1 MERINA
7 LEKQSGRRTRK
18 MLQKNASIEQAAL
31 ISHLLR
37 AKKDAENLA
46 LVINFVNDPLVLE
59 DLIYKLKAAQTRFR
73 YCLQQARSA
82 GVRARNLELI
92 SANEL

>member
-1 MERINA
+1 MEPINA
-7 LEKQSGRRTRK
+7 LKKQSGRRTQK
-18 MLQKNASIEQAAL
+18 MLQKNAAAEQAAL

-37 AKKDAENLA
+37 AKKDADNLA
-46 LVINFVNDPLVLE
+46 LVINFINDPMVLE

-82 GVRARNLELI
+82 GICARNLELI
-92 SANEL
+92 SAGKS